1 MDIGAWWATLHR
13 AAKSWTQLK
22 WLNTH
27 TRRTQSLS
35 QSNVSLVTKL
45 WNFSAKS
52 TCIFMKGFEWCV
64 HIYEGDWIGEW
75 SIIGPS
81 LQVPKLQLIEVMRV
95 HSSRIFWLSSSRSD
109 MSSSLRPHGLQHA
122 RLPCPSLSPGVCSNM
137 DMSPLSHWCHPT
149 VSSSVAPL
157 LLLSVFPRIR
167 IFSNESALRIRW
179 PKYYSFRF
187 SISPSNEY
195 SGLISLRID
204 WFTLLAVQGTLKSLF
219 QHHSLKI
226 NALALSLLYGI
237 TLKSI
242 FNYWKKFDYTTLTMW
257 IFIGKIMSLLFNTLF
272 SFGVAFLPKSK
283 CLLISWLQ
291 SASTVILEPKKIKSV
306 TVSIISTSIYH
317 EVIGPDAM
325 ILVFW
330 MLTFKPAFSLSS
342 FTFTKQLFSSSLA
355 SAIRVV
361 SSAYLR
367 LLIFLLAILIPAWA

>member
-1 MDIGAWWATLHR
+1 MFKKEHWW
-13 AAKSWTQLK
+13 
-22 WLNTH
+22 
-27 TRRTQSLS
+27 
-35 QSNVSLVTKL
+35 
-45 WNFSAKS
+45 
-52 TCIFMKGFEWCV
+52 
-64 HIYEGDWIGEW
+64 
-75 SIIGPS
+75 
-81 LQVPKLQLIEVMRV
+81 
-95 HSSRIFWLSSSRSD
+95 
-109 MSSSLRPHGLQHA
+109 
-122 RLPCPSLSPGVCSNM
+122 
-137 DMSPLSHWCHPT
+137 
-149 VSSSVAPL
+149 L
-157 LLLSVFPRIR
+157 LLLSHCHVPLFAASWTVARQASLSFTLSPSLLKLMSIELVMPSNHLILCHLLLLPSVFLSIR
-167 IFSNESALRIRW
+167 VFSSESALHIRW
-179 PKYYSFRF
+179 PEYWSFSFR
-187 SISPSNEY
+187 ISPSKEY

-226 NALALSLLYGI
+226 NSLALSLLYGI

-242 FNYWKKFDYTTLTMW
+242 FNYWKKFDYTTLTIW
-257 IFIGKIMSLLFNTLF
+257 IIIGKIMSLLFNTLF
-272 SFGVAFLPKSK
+272 SFGIAFLPKSK

-367 LLIFLLAILIPAWA
+367 LLIFLLAILIPAWASINLAFHTVNSADKLNKQGDNIQP